1 MSNESVKQQYRLSTG
16 ARNYVFILLFLL
28 YFFDYTDRMVVSSL
42 LPFIQKDWGINDQEG
57 ALLLSAVSWAILVF
71 TFPISIL
78 IDRWSRRKTVGI
90 MALFWSLATAACAL
104 MPNFKALLSTR
115 ALIGVGEAGYAP
127 GGTAILSGLYPE
139 EKRARM
145 MGIWNASIPLGS
157 ALGIALGG
165 VIATYL
171 GWRHAFGLVAIPGFL
186 VGILFFFVKDY
197 KTVAL
202 TRNTEGAVNGPLK
215 SRPSFSEI
223 AGKIARTPTLYFT
236 YFGFAMMVF
245 VTASM
250 MMFLPTFFARVW
262 GVAPAQAGLMAS
274 AVMVLAVI
282 GAPLGGYLADLWLK
296 RRKNARLLFCSI
308 SAIVSAVLLFISMYL
323 TSGTAQYIVL
333 LLLGISITSFI
344 PGVSAAMQDIVH
356 PGLRAIT
363 FAIAIIVQH
372 LLGTALGPIVTGTIS
387 DAYGIHTAFMILP
400 AFLIAAAVIFFI
412 GSFFFNKDYDRVERV
427 ELLLE
432 K

>member
-1 MSNESVKQQYRLSTG
+1 MVDTSKAQYQLSTG
-16 ARNYVFILLFLL
+16 ARNYIFILLFLL

-78 IDRWSRRKTVGI
+78 VDRWSRRKTVGL
-90 MALFWSLATAACAL
+90 MAIFWSLATAACAL
-104 MPNFKALLSTR
+104 MPNFKALFSTR

-139 EKRARM
+139 DKRARM

-171 GWRHAFGLVAIPGFL
+171 GWRHAFGLVAIPGFI
-186 VGILFFFVKDY
+186 VAILFFFIKDY
-197 KTVAL
+197 KTVELKSSTA
-202 TRNTEGAVNGPLK
+202 GAVNDSGK
-215 SRPSFSEI
+215 SRMSVAEI

-250 MMFLPTFFARVW
+250 MMFLPTFFARVS

-296 RRKNARLLFCSI
+296 KRKNARLLFCSI

-363 FAIAIIVQH
+363 FAIAIIIQH

-387 DAYGIHTAFMILP
+387 DAYGIQAAFMILP
-400 AFLIAAAVIFFI
+400 AFLFAAAVIFFI

-427 ELLLE
+427 ELVME

>member
-1 MSNESVKQQYRLSTG
+1 MSEKSTAQYQLSSG
-16 ARNYVFILLFLL
+16 WRNYVFILLFLL

-42 LPFIQKDWGINDQEG
+42 LPFIQKDWGINDAEG
-57 ALLLSAVSWAILVF
+57 ALLLSSVSWAILVF
-71 TFPISIL
+71 TVPISIL
-78 IDRWSRRKTVGI
+78 VDRWSRRKTVGF
-90 MALFWSLATAACAL
+90 MALFWSLATAACTL
-104 MPNFKALLSTR
+104 MPNFKALFSTR
-115 ALIGVGEAGYAP
+115 ALIGIGEAGYAP

-139 EKRARM
+139 DKRARM
-145 MGIWNASIPLGS
+145 MGIWNAAIPLGS

-171 GWRHAFGLVAIPGFL
+171 GWRHAFGLVALPGFI
-186 VGILFFFVKDY
+186 VAILFFFVKDY
-197 KTVAL
+197 KTVEL
-202 TRNTEGAVNGPLK
+202 TK
-215 SRPSFSEI
+215 SSEETASDSRKSKASFAEI
-223 AGKIARTPTLYFT
+223 AGKIAKTPTLYFA

-250 MMFLPTFFARVW
+250 MMFLPTFFARVY

-274 AVMVLAVI
+274 AVMVLAVV

-323 TSGTAQYIVL
+323 TSGTAQYVIL

-356 PGLRAIT
+356 PGIRAIT
-363 FAIAIIVQH
+363 FAIAIIIQH

-387 DAYGIHTAFMILP
+387 DAYGIQAAFKILP
-400 AFLIAAAVIFFI
+400 AFLFAAAVIFFI

-427 ELLLE
+427 ELLME

>member
-1 MSNESVKQQYRLSTG
+1 MVDRSKAQYQLSTG

-78 IDRWSRRKTVGI
+78 VDRWSRRKTVGF
-90 MALFWSLATAACAL
+90 MALFWSLATAACAF
-104 MPNFKALLSTR
+104 MPNFKALFSTR
-115 ALIGVGEAGYAP
+115 ALIGIGEAGYAP

-139 EKRARM
+139 DKRARM

-171 GWRHAFGLVAIPGFL
+171 GWRHAFGLVALPGFI
-186 VGILFFFVKDY
+186 VAILFFFVKDY
-197 KTVAL
+197 KTVDL
-202 TRNTEGAVNGPLK
+202 TRNTEGAGTESRT
-215 SRPSFSEI
+215 SRPSFKEI
-223 AGKIARTPTLYFT
+223 AGKIARTPTLYFA

-250 MMFLPTFFARVW
+250 MMFLPTFFARVT
-262 GVAPAQAGLMAS
+262 GMPPAQAGLLAS

-296 RRKNARLLFCSI
+296 KRKNARLLFCSI

-323 TSGTAQYIVL
+323 TSGTIQLVFL
-333 LLLGISITSFI
+333 LMLGVSITSFI

-363 FAIAIIVQH
+363 FAIAIIIQH

-387 DAYGIHTAFMILP
+387 DAYGIQAAFKVLP
-400 AFLIAAAVIFFI
+400 AFLLAAAVIFFI

-427 ELLLE
+427 ELVME